1 MVRIIV
7 RRLHEDRSLPLNWVH
22 TALLSNIQLVDHREV
37 ETRRLQLFYRR
48 SRIEFIILPTTPIIL
63 SAHLLQQLHLQLISI
78 LLRVRMQLFLRSRP
92 IKPLRTNISMLLL
105 QPINFLCYLIIIF
118 IHLHT
123 RWRVYINRL
132 LDLLVD
138 YYYAPIFF

>member
-7 RRLHEDRSLPLNWVH
+7 RRLYEDRSLPLNRVH
-22 TALLSNIQLVDHREV
+22 TALSNIQLVDHREV

-78 LLRVRMQLFLRSRP
+78 LLRVHMQLFLRSRP

-105 QPINFLCYLIIIF
+105 
-118 IHLHT
+118 
-123 RWRVYINRL
+123 
-132 LDLLVD
+132 
-138 YYYAPIFF
+138 